1 MSFSDRNTRF
11 SKSTEFLTTIFVDQK
26 IQHARKLLD
35 GSLMDEDIH
44 AETFRNHS
52 VGFSGAN
59 DFTYFLWAYPLLSFL
74 LMAVN
79 LFFIVHAIK
88 TGRPYYW
95 VWIIFM
101 MPVLGAAAYFF
112 VEMRPNVRSIDWAGL
127 RWRFASPS
135 ARIGVLKDVVENS
148 PTVKNRT
155 RLAQEYESQLQ
166 WFLAAQ
172 TYREC
177 LSGVFDNDPRLL
189 ISLAS
194 ALLENGNSKEAYEI
208 ASTLPAQR
216 DFKLDDDRKLIL
228 YRSQAAVGVM
238 DSAIVGLED
247 LATRKSGFAPRYYLA
262 QAKVAGGKD
271 SEADEDLQKIIRTFR
286 NGNALLRKHEQ
297 QWYLAATK
305 LLKRKRGFEDLTGKP
320 IRN

>member
-1 MSFSDRNTRF
+1 
-11 SKSTEFLTTIFVDQK
+11 
-26 IQHARKLLD
+26 
-35 GSLMDEDIH
+35 MDEEIQ
-44 AETFRNHS
+44 AETFRNPS
-52 VGFSGAN
+52 VGFSGAH
-59 DFTYFLWAYPLLSFL
+59 DLTYILWAYPLVSFL
-74 LMAVN
+74 LMGVN
-79 LFFIVHAIK
+79 LFFIVHAVK

-112 VEMRPNVRSIDWAGL
+112 VEMRPNVRSIDWASL
-127 RWRFASPS
+127 RWRFASP
-135 ARIGVLKDVVENS
+135 AVRIGVLRDVAENS

-166 WFLAAQ
+166 WSLAAE

-194 ALLENGNSKEAYEI
+194 ALIEDGHFEEAHEI
-208 ASTLPAQR
+208 ASKIPAQR
-216 DFKLDDDRKLIL
+216 DFKLDDDRKLVL
-228 YRSQAAVGVM
+228 YRSQAAVGIM
-238 DSAIVGLED
+238 DSAIEGLED
-247 LATRKSGFAPRYYLA
+247 LASRKSGLAPRYYLA

-271 SEADEDLQKIIRTFR
+271 SQADEDLHKIIHTFR

-297 QWYLAATK
+297 QWYLEAKK
-305 LLKRKRGFEDLTGKP
+305 LLKRKRGFDDLTGNP
-320 IRN
+320 TRQRGI

>member
-1 MSFSDRNTRF
+1 
-11 SKSTEFLTTIFVDQK
+11 
-26 IQHARKLLD
+26 
-35 GSLMDEDIH
+35 MDEEIQ

-59 DFTYFLWAYPLLSFL
+59 DLTHILWAYPLFSFL

-112 VEMRPNVRSIDWAGL
+112 VEMRPNVRSIDWASL
-127 RWRFASPS
+127 RWRFASPA
-135 ARIGVLKDVVENS
+135 ARIGVLRDVAENS

-166 WFLAAQ
+166 WSLASE

-194 ALLENGNSKEAYEI
+194 ALLEDGSSEEAYEI
-208 ASTLPAQR
+208 ASKIPAQR

-228 YRSQAAVGVM
+228 YRSQAAVGILEP
-238 DSAIVGLED
+238 AIEGLED
-247 LATRKSGFAPRYYLA
+247 LACRKSGFAPRYYLA

-271 SEADEDLQKIIRTFR
+271 SQADEDLQKIIHTFR
-286 NGNALLRKHEQ
+286 HGNALLRKHEQ

-305 LLKRKRGFEDLTGKP
+305 LLKRKRGFEDLTGNP
-320 IRN
+320 TRNRGI

>member
-1 MSFSDRNTRF
+1 
-11 SKSTEFLTTIFVDQK
+11 
-26 IQHARKLLD
+26 
-35 GSLMDEDIH
+35 MDEEIQ
-44 AETFRNHS
+44 AETLRNHS

-59 DFTYFLWAYPLLSFL
+59 DLTHILWAYPLFSFL

-112 VEMRPNVRSIDWAGL
+112 VEMRPNVRSIDWASL
-127 RWRFASPS
+127 RWRFASPA
-135 ARIGVLKDVVENS
+135 ARIGVLRDVAENS

-155 RLAQEYESQLQ
+155 RLAQEFESQLQ
-166 WFLAAQ
+166 WSLASE

-194 ALLENGNSKEAYEI
+194 ALLEDGNSEEAYEI
-208 ASTLPAQR
+208 ASKIPAQR

-228 YRSQAAVGVM
+228 YRSQAAVGILEP
-238 DSAIVGLED
+238 AIEGLED
-247 LATRKSGFAPRYYLA
+247 LASRKSGFAPRYYLA

-271 SEADEDLQKIIRTFR
+271 SQADEDLQKIIHTFR
-286 NGNALLRKHEQ
+286 HGNALLRKHEQ
-297 QWYLAATK
+297 QWFLAATK
-305 LLKRKRGFEDLTGKP
+305 LLKRKRGFEDLTGNPTRKRG
-320 IRN
+320 I